1 MTLADVATIPRR
13 TARRR
18 AAAGRRRASLYIGLV
33 LVSGLVVVGLVSLVW
48 TPLDPEHVDASQRFL
63 PPGGAHL
70 LGTDR
75 LGRDVFSE
83 LMVGA
88 RKSLSIAVL
97 ATTAAIVPGVTLG
110 LIAAIRQ
117 GFIEKLILRVAD
129 VLLGFPG
136 ILIALVLASVMGPG
150 TTTVIVAMVTWMVP
164 IIARLT
170 RGPAKQVLVTDYV
183 RAARAY
189 GRGRPYI
196 VVRHVLPNVTPVIIV
211 QASILFAVAILVEAA
226 LSYLGLGAQRPGASW
241 GLMLLEAQ
249 PDIAQRP
256 LLAVFPGVAIILAAL
271 GFNLLG
277 DGLRTVLDPRQRG
290 HADGSA
296 KEKRA

>member
-1 MTLADVATIPRR
+1 MTLAYVRTIPRR

-18 AAAGRRRASLYIGLV
+18 ATAGRSRATLYIGLV
-33 LVSGLVVVGLVSLVW
+33 LVSGLVAVGLLSLVW
-48 TPLDPEHVDASQRFL
+48 TPLDPEHVDASARFL
-63 PPGGAHL
+63 PPSGAHL

-75 LGRDVFSE
+75 LGRDVLSE

-97 ATTAAIVPGVTLG
+97 ATTAAIVPGVILG
-110 LIAAIRQ
+110 LVAAMWP
-117 GFIEKLILRVAD
+117 GFSEKLIMRFAD
-129 VLLGFPG
+129 VILGFPG

-150 TTTVIVAMVTWMVP
+150 NKTVITAMVIWMIP
-164 IIARLT
+164 MIARLT

-189 GRGRPYI
+189 GRSRPYI
-196 VVRHVLPNVTPVIIV
+196 VLRHVLPNVTPLIIV

-277 DGLRTVLDPRQRG
+277 DGLRTLLDPRQRG
-290 HADGSA
+290 HADGSRK
-296 KEKRA
+296 KEQA